1 MPNTPYPSPLSG
13 VSLPEN
19 SEPAYR
25 ILVVDDNEAIHDD
38 FRKILN
44 PDAEEE
50 AFDLEEA
57 EVFGRMLEVVE
68 SSPKIARRARFHLS
82 FASQGAKA
90 LQIVRAARQTEERF
104 SLVFMDVRMPPG
116 WDGLETTLKLW
127 EIDPDL
133 QVVICTA
140 YSDKSWE
147 EMAEKLGNSERVLI
161 LKKPFDTIEVLQ
173 LAHALTEKWTL
184 LQAAR
189 RSHDELERT
198 VSVRTR
204 ELVAVNKRLES
215 EIALHKAAVER
226 IREQAMLIEKAR
238 DAIVVR
244 DLEDNILFW
253 NHGAERLYGLTAM
266 EAVGRKA
273 LDAVYGGVADKNL
286 AAARQVVIEKG
297 SWLGELQQKT
307 KDGQTV
313 IVESRWTLV
322 HDDHGRPKSVLSINT
337 DITEK
342 KQLEAKF
349 LRAQRMESIGTLAGG
364 IAHDLNNI
372 LQPISLAMDLF
383 RDELTDPK
391 SRSTLELVAVNAQRA
406 TSLVKQVL
414 SFARGVDG
422 ERACV
427 RPKSLVSEIGSII
440 RETFPKSISF
450 CERPAQDVWPVLGDS
465 TQLHQ
470 VLLNLCVNSRD
481 AMPKGGIL
489 TLTVEN
495 ADVDERFAAKHADAT
510 PGHYVVFTVSD
521 TGSGIPESLREKIFD
536 PFFTT
541 KAQGQGTG
549 LGLATS
555 LSIIRSHG
563 GFITLE
569 SEVTRGAAF
578 RIYVPASEAAPVRS
592 LGPVKSL
599 AELRGRGELIL
610 AVDDEPVL
618 LNVLCRSLEMNGYRV
633 LPASDGAEG
642 MRAYMENRDEIDLV
656 ISDMLMPGM
665 DGPALITALKKLD
678 PDIRIVAST
687 GMTSPESLD
696 TINRAGVTRIVP
708 KPCPAR
714 VLLQTVQEVLV
725 SNSANV
731 LTAEPSNTSSSVPKL
746 EAIPNAA

>member
-1 MPNTPYPSPLSG
+1 MPTTSNPLLKHRLSP
-13 VSLPEN
+13 PEN
-19 SEPAYR
+19 LEQTYR

-38 FRKILN
+38 FRKILD

-50 AFDLEEA
+50 AFDHEEA
-57 EVFGRMLEVVE
+57 EVFGRMLDIAETHK
-68 SSPKIARRARFHLS
+68 PARRVRFQLS

-90 LQIVRAARQTEERF
+90 LQIVREARQAEKRF

-127 EIDPDL
+127 EVDPDL

-147 EMAEKLGNSERVLI
+147 EMADKLGNSERVLI

-189 RSHDELERT
+189 RSHEELERT
-198 VSVRTR
+198 VAVRTR
-204 ELVAVNKRLES
+204 ELVAVNRRLES
-215 EIALHKAAVER
+215 EIVLHKAAVER
-226 IREQAMLIEKAR
+226 IREQAMLLEKAR

-253 NHGAERLYGLTAM
+253 NHGAERLYGLPAM
-266 EAVGRKA
+266 EAIGRKF
-273 LDAVYGGVADKNL
+273 LDAVYGGIADKTL
-286 AAARQVVIEKG
+286 AAARQAVIEKG
-297 SWLGELQQKT
+297 SWLGELEQKT
-307 KDGQTV
+307 KDGQSVT
-313 IVESRWTLV
+313 VESHWTLV
-322 HDDHGRPKSVLSINT
+322 HDDQGRPKSVLSINT

-383 RDELTDPK
+383 RSDLTEPQ
-391 SRSTLELVAVNAQRA
+391 SRSTLELVTANAQRA

-414 SFARGVDG
+414 SFARGVEG
-422 ERACV
+422 ERVSV

-495 ADVDERFAAKHADAT
+495 AEVDERFATKHADAT
-510 PGHYVVFTVSD
+510 PGRYVVFTVAD
-521 TGSGIPESLREKIFD
+521 TGNGIPESLREKIYD

-541 KAQGQGTG
+541 KSQGQGTG
-549 LGLATS
+549 LGLATT
-555 LSIIRSHG
+555 LGIIRSHG

-569 SEVTRGAAF
+569 SEVNRGTTF
-578 RIYVPASEAAPVRS
+578 KIYVPASEAAPSRS
-592 LGPVKSL
+592 SGPVKSL

-633 LPASDGAEG
+633 LSASDGTEG
-642 MRAYMENRDEIDLV
+642 MRVYLENQDQIDLV

-665 DGPALITALKKLD
+665 DGPALITALKKIN
-678 PDIRIVAST
+678 PDVNIVAST
-687 GMTSPESLD
+687 GMTSTESLE
-696 TINRAGVTRIVP
+696 TIKQAGVTRVIP

-714 VLLQTVQEVLV
+714 ALLQTVQEILTQTPAD
-725 SNSANV
+725 SAFKKP
-731 LTAEPSNTSSSVPKL
+731 ESITSLAPKMD
-746 EAIPNAA
+746 AIPDAA